1 MSEAIYSMAAMCLKG
16 DKDTSIAIT
25 KKKKKR
31 NDYITKIEAMIEKEI
46 KNGRCILWYWISF
59 YKQHNTLH
67 TRPNLC

>member
-1 MSEAIYSMAAMCLKG
+1 MAAMCLKG

-46 KNGRCILWYWISF
+46 KNGRCIL
-59 YKQHNTLH
+59 
-67 TRPNLC
+67 